1 MVIQLSPE
9 AEATIRELVERGGYE
24 NEETV
29 VAEALRVLV
38 ERDKL
43 ARLRQLIAVGDE
55 QAARGQLV
63 PWTPDFMDR
72 LKREA
77 AEDDRLGRPLK
88 DEVLP

>member
-1 MVIQLSPE
+1 MSIQRWPE

-24 NEETV
+24 DEEAV
-29 VAEALRVLV
+29 VSEALRVLI

-43 ARLRQLIAVGDE
+43 ERLRALIAVGDE
-55 QAARGQLV
+55 QAARGELI

-72 LKREA
+72 LKRKT
-77 AEDDRLGRPLK
+77 AEDDRLGSPFK

>member
-1 MVIQLSPE
+1 MSIQLSPE
-9 AEATIRELVERGGYE
+9 SEATIRELVERGGYE
-24 NEETV
+24 DEETV

-43 ARLRQLIAVGDE
+43 ERLRALIAVGDE

-77 AEDDRLGRPLK
+77 AEDERLGRPLR